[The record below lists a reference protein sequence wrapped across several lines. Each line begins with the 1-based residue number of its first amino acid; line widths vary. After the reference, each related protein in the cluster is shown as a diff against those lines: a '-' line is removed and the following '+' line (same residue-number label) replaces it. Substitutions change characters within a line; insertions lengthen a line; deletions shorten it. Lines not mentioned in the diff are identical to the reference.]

1 MLTVLFPT
9 EPKVTRQSDAVF
21 LEQRVQDC
29 LARSAHVPTVIRTSV
44 AWLIGAVVC
53 PFVDFF
59 HRYGR
64 QAALLVLVVGPYRI
78 SDISMGAMAMPFY
91 LGMGFTR
98 GALGNIE
105 GLYGLAM
112 PERRGVVVG

>member
-1 MLTVLFPT
+1 MAALMAVGMLTVVFST

-21 LEQRVQDC
+21 LEQRVQDY

-64 QAALLVLVVGPYRI
+64 QAALLLLVVGTYRI
-78 SDISMGAMAMPFY
+78 SDISMGAMGMPFC
-91 LGMGFTR
+91 LVMGFSRRALVDVR
-98 GALGNIE
+98 GS
-105 GLYGLAM
+105 
-112 PERRGVVVG
+112 